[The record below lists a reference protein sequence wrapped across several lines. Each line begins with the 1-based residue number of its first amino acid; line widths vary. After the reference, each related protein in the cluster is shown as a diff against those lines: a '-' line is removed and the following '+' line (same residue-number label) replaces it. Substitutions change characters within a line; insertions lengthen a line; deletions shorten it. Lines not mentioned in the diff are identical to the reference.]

1 MNWRKRLIVKY
12 LAIIVVLSS
21 LAPLSY
27 LITGSLLFLILFN
40 SFNFALNVA
49 AMIAALDALKAAAP
63 LHDLLVNKVLVD
75 RKPSRW
81 DTIRRALFKR

>member
-1 MNWRKRLIVKY
+1 MIVKY
-12 LAIIVVLSS
+12 VAIIVVLSS

-75 RKPSRW
+75 RKPTVWTS
-81 DTIRRALFKR
+81 IRRALFKR